1 MPTTTTEKIAAPSGS
16 IRTDLLAVSLVIHLL
31 GLALPLALLQVYDRI
46 LPSQSFGTAT
56 LLISG
61 VAIAILL
68 DAFLRY
74 GRSRIFIDLGA
85 RYEARMTV
93 GLFDRLLHADISE
106 LERRGNAWINDAVRA
121 VSKIRDISSGQAAVA
136 LYEIPFVFV
145 YIGLIA
151 YVAGWLAWI
160 PALLFVVAFIAA
172 LVNKRATEKAAEDVE
187 REERRRQDLVWNL
200 ASGVS
205 YFKSM
210 GSEAALGRLFNRAND
225 ALLAS
230 NTRLESRN
238 AFVTE
243 NSGLLSQLAT
253 ILIVFF
259 GAQEVI
265 DGNLT
270 TGGLAAATLLAGRS
284 IMPAMASLGF
294 LSRLAQ
300 SREAQA
306 RVDELLHLPLSPALN
321 HDGGTT
327 AIPQELKIEL
337 SGAGIENGQVEI
349 DRGEIVH
356 LDCEDASYASR
367 VLADIAGLARS
378 SGIEIKLNG
387 EPQEAYAADAYRQ
400 AVCLVPRLS
409 TLLPGSILNNLTLY
423 DPRYNASAREYTEKL
438 GLESHINSLRNGIL
452 TDIGPTAAQQLNEGA
467 YQRISLIRALVRQP
481 SILLLDHA
489 ASGLDLDGLKR
500 LAAVLG
506 ELRGKTTVIIATY
519 KTPLIEAC
527 DRTLRVE
534 EVRDHG

>member
-1 MPTTTTEKIAAPSGS
+1 MPSTTDRVTVPTGS
-16 IRTDLLAVSLVIHLL
+16 MRPDLLAVSLVIHLL

-93 GLFDRLLHADISE
+93 ALFERLLRADITD
-106 LERRGNAWINDAVRA
+106 LERRGSAWINEAVRSVA
-121 VSKIRDISSGQAAVA
+121 KIRDISTGQAALA
-136 LYEIPFVFV
+136 LYELPFVFV

-160 PALLFVVAFIAA
+160 PLVLFVVALVTAF
-172 LVNKRATEKAAEDVE
+172 VNKGATERAAERVDE
-187 REERRRQDLVWNL
+187 EERRRQDLVWNI

-210 GSEAALGRLFNRAND
+210 GSEASLGRLFGKVND
-225 ALLAS
+225 SMLSSNNALD
-230 NTRLESRN
+230 SRT
-238 AFVTE
+238 AFVSE
-243 NSGLLSQLAT
+243 NSALLSQLAT

-284 IMPAMASLGF
+284 IAPAMASLGF
-294 LSRLAQ
+294 ISRIAQ
-300 SREAQA
+300 SREAQG
-306 RVDELLHLPLSPALN
+306 RVDELLKLPPSPAMSPE
-321 HDGGTT
+321 GGI
-327 AIPQELKIEL
+327 AAMPQEPLLEL
-337 SGAGIENGQVEI
+337 SGGLLAEGQAKI
-349 DRGEIVH
+349 KHGEIVH
-356 LDCEDASYASR
+356 LDSDDASMASR
-367 VLADIAGLARS
+367 LLADIAGLSRS
-378 SGIEIKLNG
+378 SGVSVSING
-387 EPQEAYAADAYRQ
+387 EPQETYAADAYRQ
-400 AVCLVPRLS
+400 SVCLVPRLS

-423 DPRYNASAREYTEKL
+423 DPRYNASARSYTEKL
-438 GLESHINSLRNGIL
+438 GLSAHINNLRNGIL
-452 TDIGPTAAQQLNEGA
+452 TEVGPAAAEQLNEGA

-489 ASGLDLDGLKR
+489 AAGLDMDGLKR
-500 LAAVLG
+500 LAAVLD
-506 ELRGKTTVIIATY
+506 ELRGRTTVIIATR
-519 KTPLIEAC
+519 KAPLIEAC
-527 DRTLRVE
+527 DRSLRIRE
-534 EVRDHG
+534 SEA